1 MQDHQTYLEEG
12 FAMENTLPCI
22 EPNELRQVLG
32 SFVTGVTVITTVDS
46 SGRPAGLTANSF
58 SSVSLE
64 PPLVL
69 WSQAL
74 NAPSYPIFRDA
85 ERFAICILADD
96 QIEIS
101 KRFSSRVADRFEGV
115 KSHEGL
121 GGVPLIDGA
130 AAYIECV
137 RECSYPGGDHAVFLG
152 RVVRIERRERR
163 PLVFGSGRYMIA
175 APSDLGAFSIDIG
188 LSNLDQVRAV
198 RYAGTCARALA
209 EELVNTVG
217 VGVWGNRGP
226 TIVHWEESERPV
238 SENLRPGVV
247 LPVLGSVTGMAL
259 GAHLPEAL
267 TSDLIQQELLQPP
280 DGRRCGSAE
289 EVQRAFAEIRRSGV
303 AVNIASD
310 PATLALHGGQV
321 NVIAAPAFGRDGA
334 VLLTLNVLCH
344 SAHADEGWKERVTSA
359 LKRVCNQI
367 SKEFGWSPEA

>member
-1 MQDHQTYLEEG
+1 
-12 FAMENTLPCI
+12 METTLPSI
-22 EPNELRQVLG
+22 EPRDLRQVLG
-32 SFVTGVTVITTVDS
+32 SFVTGVTVITTLDS

-58 SSVSLE
+58 NSVSIE

-74 NAPSYPIFRDA
+74 SAPSYPVFRDA

-96 QIEIS
+96 QIDIS

-115 KSHEGL
+115 PVRAGL
-121 GGVPLIDGA
+121 GGVPLIEGA

-152 RVVRIERRERR
+152 RVVRIERRQRR
-163 PLVFGSGRYMIA
+163 PLVFGAGRYMIA

-226 TIVHWEESERPV
+226 TIVHWEESARPV
-238 SENLRPGVV
+238 SENLRPGLV

-259 GAHLPEAL
+259 AAHLPAEL
-267 TSDLIQQELLQPP
+267 TADLIGQELLQPP
-280 DGRRCGSAE
+280 DGRRCVSAD
-289 EVQRAFAEIRRSGV
+289 EVQRAFADIRRSGV
-303 AVNIASD
+303 AVNVASD
-310 PATLALHGGQV
+310 PATLALHGGQI
-321 NVIAAPAFGRDGA
+321 NVVAAPAFGRDGS

-344 SAHADEGWKERVTSA
+344 SSQADAGWQERVTSA
-359 LKRVCNQI
+359 LTRVCRDI
-367 SKEFGWSPEA
+367 SREFGWCPGA